1 MMLLTRRH
9 FFRWLLGL
17 AGLFSLPFIARETQ
31 ADPRSSPGRL
41 PGVPI
46 GEFFFGEEL
55 EYEIGF
61 WLLKRAAIA
70 RASFQRVEGKD
81 QFLGT
86 IQGET
91 QGVLGWLA
99 RYRVDTYRS
108 TMEVVEGGTR
118 LRSLCFEEEVR
129 IGTKVR
135 RKIHLLDYAGRK
147 WTTKKLR
154 KNGTWEIKEE
164 PIPEGMVY
172 DDFITAA
179 YNFRYGVY
187 GPVER
192 GRVYRVATFPRKGAT
207 SYEVRVVE
215 KREEEKMRRAGTS
228 KDGKDLFAKLFL
240 DPEVTHSK
248 DGLIEGWLTEDLYP
262 IEGTIKDVIIV
273 GDIRGRLIRRVRGS

>member
-1 MMLLTRRH
+1 M
-9 FFRWLLGL
+9 GP
-17 AGLFSLPFIARETQ
+17 SE
-31 ADPRSSPGRL
+31 
-41 PGVPI
+41 VPI
-46 GEFFFGEEL
+46 GEFFLGEEL

-129 IGTKVR
+129 VGTKVR
-135 RKIHLLDYAGRK
+135 RKIHLLDYQGRR
-147 WTTKKLR
+147 WTTKRLR

-192 GRVYRVATFPRKGAT
+192 GKIYRVATFPRKGAT
-207 SYEVRVVE
+207 SYEVRVAE
-215 KREEEKMRRAGTS
+215 KGEEEKRRRGGTS
-228 KDGKDLFAKLFL
+228 KDGKELFAKLFL